1 LRYNLAPNFDEGEF
15 FMIGVQDLRKGTT
28 FIDDDG
34 NLYRVL
40 EYQHVKQGRGNAT
53 IKTKLR
59 NVKTG
64 ATIERN
70 FQSGGR
76 VQDVRLDHHTVQY
89 LYNDGENYHFMDL
102 QTYDQPILSKDLLGD
117 SVGFLKENIQ
127 VELLTYEGQPIEVE
141 LPTTVDLKVV
151 DTAPGYK
158 GDTASGGGKPATLE
172 TGVVVTVPFFINTGD
187 TIRVDTRDGTYV
199 TRV

>member
-1 LRYNLAPNFDEGEF
+1 
-15 FMIGVQDLRKGTT
+15 MIGVQDLRKGTT

-64 ATIERN
+64 STIDKS

-89 LYNDGENYHFMDL
+89 LYNDGETYYFMDTE
-102 QTYDQPILSKDLLGD
+102 TYEQPALSKDLLGE
-117 SVGFLKENIQ
+117 SAMFLKENI
-127 VELLTYEGQPIEVE
+127 VAELMTYEGQPIEVE
-141 LPTTVDLKVV
+141 LPTTVDLKVKE
-151 DTAPGYK
+151 TAPGFK

-172 TGVVVTVPFFINTGD
+172 TGVVITVPFFVNVGD
-187 TIRVDTRDGTYV
+187 TVRVDTRDGSYV

>member
-1 LRYNLAPNFDEGEF
+1 
-15 FMIGVQDLRKGTT
+15 MIGVQDLRKGTT

-34 NLYRVL
+34 NLYKVL

-59 NVKTG
+59 NIKTG
-64 ATIERN
+64 ATIDKN

-76 VQDVRLDHHTVQY
+76 VQDVRLDHHQVQY
-89 LYNDGENYHFMDL
+89 LYNDGANYHFMDTE
-102 QTYDQPILSKDLLGD
+102 TYDQPILSKDILGD
-117 SVGFLKENIQ
+117 GALYLKEN
-127 VELLTYEGQPIEVE
+127 VTVDLLTYDGQPIEVE
-141 LPTTVDLKVV
+141 MPTTVDLKVV
-151 DTAPGYK
+151 ETAPGYK

-172 TGVVVTVPFFINTGD
+172 TSVVVTVPFFVNVSD
-187 TIRVDTRDGTYV
+187 TVRVDTRDGTYV

>member
-1 LRYNLAPNFDEGEF
+1 
-15 FMIGVQDLRKGTT
+15 MIGVQDLRKGTT

-34 NLYRVL
+34 NLYKVL
-40 EYQHVKQGRGNAT
+40 EYQHVKQGRGNAV

-64 ATIERN
+64 STIDKN

-76 VQDVRLDHHTVQY
+76 VQDVRLDRHTVQY
-89 LYNDGENYHFMDL
+89 LYHDGTTYHFMDTE
-102 QTYDQPILSKDLLGD
+102 TYEQPAISAELLGD
-117 SVGFLKENIQ
+117 AAKFLKENI
-127 VELLTYEGQPIEVE
+127 VAELSTYDGQPIEVE
-141 LPTTVDLKVV
+141 LPTTVDLKVTE
-151 DTAPGYK
+151 TAPGYK

-172 TGVVVTVPFFINTGD
+172 TGVVVTVPFFVNVGD
-187 TIRVDTRDGTYV
+187 TVRVDTRDGSYV

>member
-1 LRYNLAPNFDEGEF
+1 
-15 FMIGVQDLRKGTT
+15 MIGVQELRKGTT
-28 FIDDDG
+28 FIDEDG
-34 NLYRVL
+34 NLYKVL

-59 NVKTG
+59 NIKTG
-64 ATIERN
+64 STTDKN

-89 LYNDGENYHFMDL
+89 LYNDGTTYHFMDTE
-102 QTYDQPILSKDLLGD
+102 TYEQPAISAELLGD
-117 SVGFLKENIQ
+117 SAKFLKENIT
-127 VELLTYEGQPIEVE
+127 VELSTYEGQPIEVE
-141 LPTTVDLKVV
+141 LPTTVDLKVT
-151 DTAPGYK
+151 DAAPGFK

-172 TGVVVTVPFFINTGD
+172 TGVVVTVPFFVAVGD
-187 TIRVDTRDGTYV
+187 TVRVDTRDGSYV

>member
-1 LRYNLAPNFDEGEF
+1 
-15 FMIGVQDLRKGTT
+15 MIGVQDLRKGTT

-34 NLYRVL
+34 NLYKVL

-53 IKTKLR
+53 IKTKIR
-59 NVKTG
+59 NIKTG
-64 ATIERN
+64 STIDKN

-76 VQDVRLDHHTVQY
+76 VQDVRLDRSTVQY
-89 LYNDGENYHFMDL
+89 LYNDGEHFTFMDVK
-102 QTYDQPILSKDLLGD
+102 TYEQPVLSKELIGEA
-117 SVGFLKENIQ
+117 VGFMKENIE
-127 VELLTYEGQPIEVE
+127 VELLSYDGQPIEIE
-141 LPTTVDLKVV
+141 MPTTVDLKVV

-172 TGVVVTVPFFINTGD
+172 TGVVVTVPFFVSPGD
-187 TIRVDTRDGTYV
+187 VVRVDTRDGSYV

>member
-1 LRYNLAPNFDEGEF
+1 
-15 FMIGVQDLRKGTT
+15 MIGVQDLRKGTT
-28 FIDDDG
+28 FIDEDG
-34 NLYRVL
+34 NLYKVL

-64 ATIERN
+64 STIDKN

-76 VQDVRLDHHTVQY
+76 VQDVRLDHQNVQY
-89 LYNDGENYHFMDL
+89 LYNDGEHYTFMDTE
-102 QTYDQPILSKDLLGD
+102 TYEQPVLSKDLIGEG
-117 SVGFLKENIQ
+117 VGFLKENIM
-127 VELLTYEGQPIEVE
+127 VELLSYEGQPIEVQ
-141 LPTTVDLKVV
+141 LPTTVDLKVA

-172 TGVVVTVPFFINTGD
+172 TGVVVTVPFFVNAGD
-187 TIRVDTRDGTYV
+187 TVRVDTRDGTYV

>member
-1 LRYNLAPNFDEGEF
+1 
-15 FMIGVQDLRKGTT
+15 MIGVQDLRKGTT

-64 ATIERN
+64 STIDKN

-89 LYNDGENYHFMDL
+89 LYNDGETYFFMDTE
-102 QTYDQPILSKDLLGD
+102 TYEQPALSKDLLGD
-117 SVGFLKENIQ
+117 SAQFLKENI
-127 VELLTYEGQPIEVE
+127 VAELMTYDGQPIEVE
-141 LPTTVDLKVV
+141 LPTTVDLKVA
-151 DTAPGYK
+151 DTAPGFK

-172 TGVVVTVPFFINTGD
+172 TGVVINVPFFVNVGD
-187 TIRVDTRDGTYV
+187 TVRVDTRDGSYV

>member
-1 LRYNLAPNFDEGEF
+1 
-15 FMIGVQDLRKGTT
+15 MIGVQELRKGTT

-34 NLYRVL
+34 NLYKVL
-40 EYQHVKQGRGNAT
+40 EFQHVKMGRGNAV

-64 ATIERN
+64 ATVDRS

-76 VQDVRLDHHTVQY
+76 VQDIRLDHHTVQY
-89 LYNDGENYHFMDL
+89 LYNDGEMYHFMDTE
-102 QTYDQPILSKDLLGD
+102 TYDQPVISASILGESAQ
-117 SVGFLKENIQ
+117 FLKENVT
-127 VELLTYEGQPIEVE
+127 VELLTYDGQPIEVE
-141 LPTTVDLKVV
+141 LPTTVDLKVTE
-151 DTAPGYK
+151 TAPGFK

-172 TGVVVTVPFFINTGD
+172 TGVVITVPFFVSVGD
-187 TIRVDTRDGTYV
+187 TVRVDTRDGSYV

>member
-1 LRYNLAPNFDEGEF
+1 
-15 FMIGVQDLRKGTT
+15 MIGVQELRKGST

-34 NLYRVL
+34 NLYKVL
-40 EYQHVKQGRGNAT
+40 DYQHVKQGRGNAT

-59 NVKTG
+59 NIKTG
-64 ATIERN
+64 GTLDKN

-76 VQDVRLDHHTVQY
+76 VQDVRLDRHTVQY
-89 LYNDGENYHFMDL
+89 LYNDGTTYHFMDTE
-102 QTYDQPILSKDLLGD
+102 TYEQPALSAELLGD
-117 SVGFLKENIQ
+117 AAKFLKENIMA
-127 VELLTYEGQPIEVE
+127 ELSTYEGQPIEVE
-141 LPTTVDLKVV
+141 LPTTVDLKVT

-172 TGVVVTVPFFINTGD
+172 TGVVVTVPFFVNVGD
-187 TIRVDTRDGTYV
+187 TVRVDTRDGSYV

>member
-1 LRYNLAPNFDEGEF
+1 
-15 FMIGVQDLRKGTT
+15 MIGVQDLRKGTT
-28 FIDDDG
+28 FIDADG

-40 EYQHVKQGRGNAT
+40 EYQHVKLGRGNAV

-64 ATIERN
+64 ATVDKN

-89 LYNDGENYHFMDL
+89 LYNDGETYYFMDTE
-102 QTYDQPILSKDLLGD
+102 TYEQPAIPAEILGD
-117 SVGFLKENIQ
+117 AAKFLKENIT
-127 VELLTYEGQPIEVE
+127 VDLLTYEGRPIEVE

-151 DTAPGYK
+151 EAAPGFK
-158 GDTASGGGKPATLE
+158 GDTASGGGKPAKLE
-172 TGVVVTVPFFINTGD
+172 TGVTITVPFFVQVGD
-187 TIRVDTRDGTYV
+187 TVRVDTRDGSYV

>member
-1 LRYNLAPNFDEGEF
+1 
-15 FMIGVQDLRKGTT
+15 MIGVQDLRKGTT

-34 NLYRVL
+34 NLYKVL

-59 NVKTG
+59 NIKTG
-64 ATIERN
+64 STIDKS

-89 LYNDGENYHFMDL
+89 LYNDGETFHFMDTE
-102 QTYDQPILSKDLLGD
+102 TYEQPALSKGLLGD
-117 SVGFLKENIQ
+117 SAKFLKENIT
-127 VELLTYEGQPIEVE
+127 VELSTYEGQPIEIE
-141 LPTTVDLKVV
+141 LPTTVDLKVTE
-151 DTAPGYK
+151 TAPGFK

-172 TGVVVTVPFFINTGD
+172 TGVVVTVPFFVNVGD
-187 TIRVDTRDGTYV
+187 TVRVDTRDGSYV

>member
-1 LRYNLAPNFDEGEF
+1 
-15 FMIGVQDLRKGTT
+15 MIGVQELRKGTT

-34 NLYRVL
+34 NLYKVL
-40 EYQHVKQGRGNAT
+40 DYQHVKQGRGNAT

-64 ATIERN
+64 STIDKN

-76 VQDVRLDHHTVQY
+76 VQDVRLDRHTVQY
-89 LYNDGENYHFMDL
+89 LYNDGTTYHFMDTE
-102 QTYDQPILSKDLLGD
+102 TYEQPAISAELLGD
-117 SVGFLKENIQ
+117 SAKFLKENIIA
-127 VELLTYEGQPIEVE
+127 ELSTYDGQPIEVE
-141 LPTTVDLKVV
+141 LPTTVDLKVS

-172 TGVVVTVPFFINTGD
+172 TGVVVTVPFFVNVGD
-187 TIRVDTRDGTYV
+187 TVRVDTRDGSYV

>member
-1 LRYNLAPNFDEGEF
+1 
-15 FMIGVQDLRKGTT
+15 MIGVQDLRKGTT

-34 NLYRVL
+34 NLYKVL

-59 NVKTG
+59 NIKTG
-64 ATIERN
+64 STIDKN

-89 LYNDGENYHFMDL
+89 QYHDGDMYYFMD
-102 QTYDQPILSKDLLGD
+102 TETWDQAALSTELLGD
-117 SVGFLKENIQ
+117 AAQFLKENIV
-127 VELLTYEGQPIEVE
+127 VELSTYEEQPIEVE

-151 DTAPGYK
+151 ETAPGFK

-172 TGVVVTVPFFINTGD
+172 TGVVITVPFFVSVGD
-187 TIRVDTRDGTYV
+187 TVRVDTRDGSYV

>member
-1 LRYNLAPNFDEGEF
+1 
-15 FMIGVQDLRKGTT
+15 MIGVQDLRKGTT

-34 NLYRVL
+34 NIYKVL

-59 NVKTG
+59 NIKTG
-64 ATIERN
+64 STIDKN

-76 VQDVRLDHHTVQY
+76 VQDVRLDHHNVQY
-89 LYNDGENYHFMDL
+89 LYNDGEHYTFMDTD
-102 QTYDQPILSKDLLGD
+102 TYDQPVLDKDLLGEG
-117 SVGFLKENIQ
+117 VNFLKENIM
-127 VELLTYEGQPIEVE
+127 VELLSYEGQPIEVQ
-141 LPTTVDLKVV
+141 LPTTVDLKVT

-172 TGVVVTVPFFINTGD
+172 TGVVVTVPFFVNVGD
-187 TIRVDTRDGTYV
+187 TVRVDTRDGSYV

>member
-1 LRYNLAPNFDEGEF
+1 
-15 FMIGVQDLRKGTT
+15 MIGVQDLRKGTT

-34 NLYRVL
+34 NLYKVL

-64 ATIERN
+64 STIDKN

-76 VQDVRLDHHTVQY
+76 VQDVRLDHHNVQY
-89 LYNDGENYHFMDL
+89 LYNDGAHYTFMDTE
-102 QTYDQPILSKDLLGD
+102 TYDQPVLDKELLGEG
-117 SVGFLKENIQ
+117 VNFLKENIM
-127 VELLTYEGQPIEVE
+127 VELLSYEGQPIEVQ
-141 LPTTVDLKVV
+141 LPTTVDLKVT

-172 TGVVVTVPFFINTGD
+172 TGVVVTVPFFVNVGD
-187 TIRVDTRDGTYV
+187 TVRVDTRDGSYV

>member
-1 LRYNLAPNFDEGEF
+1 
-15 FMIGVQDLRKGTT
+15 MIGVQDLRKGTT

-64 ATIERN
+64 STIDKN

-76 VQDVRLDHHTVQY
+76 VQDVRLDHQTVQY
-89 LYNDGENYHFMDL
+89 LYNDGETYHFMDTE
-102 QTYDQPILSKDLLGD
+102 TYEQPIIPADILGE
-117 SVGFLKENIQ
+117 GAHFLKENIM
-127 VELLTYEGQPIEVE
+127 VDLVTYEGKPIDVE
-141 LPTTVDLKVV
+141 LPTTVDLKVTE
-151 DTAPGYK
+151 TAPGFK

-172 TGVVVTVPFFINTGD
+172 TGVVVTVPFFVNVGD
-187 TIRVDTRDGTYV
+187 TIRVDTRDGSYV

>member
-1 LRYNLAPNFDEGEF
+1 
-15 FMIGVQDLRKGTT
+15 MIGVQDLRKGTT

-40 EYQHVKQGRGNAT
+40 EYQHVKLGRGNAV

-59 NVKTG
+59 NLKTG
-64 ATIERN
+64 ATIERT

-76 VQDVRLDHHTVQY
+76 VQDVRLDHHQVQY

-102 QTYDQPILSKDLLGD
+102 ETYDQPVLSKEMLGD
-117 SVGFLKENIQ
+117 AAMYLKEN
-127 VELLTYEGQPIEVE
+127 VTVDLLTYEGKPIEIE
-141 LPTTVDLKVV
+141 LPTTVDLKVIE
-151 DTAPGYK
+151 TAPGFK
-158 GDTASGGGKPATLE
+158 GDTATGGGKPATLE
-172 TGVVVTVPFFINTGD
+172 TGLVITVPFFVNVGD
-187 TIRVDTRDGTYV
+187 TVRVDTRDGSYV

>member
-1 LRYNLAPNFDEGEF
+1 
-15 FMIGVQDLRKGTT
+15 MIGVQDLRKGTT

-34 NLYRVL
+34 SLYKVL
-40 EYQHVKQGRGNAT
+40 EFQHVKMGRGNAV

-59 NVKTG
+59 NIKTG
-64 ATIERN
+64 ATVDRS

-89 LYNDGENYHFMDL
+89 LYNDGETFHFMDTE
-102 QTYDQPILSKDLLGD
+102 TYEQPAISAEILGESAQ
-117 SVGFLKENIQ
+117 FLKENVL
-127 VELLTYEGQPIEVE
+127 VELLTYDGQPIELE

-151 DTAPGYK
+151 ETAPGFK

-172 TGVVVTVPFFINTGD
+172 TGVVITVPFFVNVGD
-187 TIRVDTRDGTYV
+187 TVRVDTRDGSYV

>member
-1 LRYNLAPNFDEGEF
+1 
-15 FMIGVQDLRKGTT
+15 MIGVQELRKGTT

-34 NLYRVL
+34 NLYKVL
-40 EYQHVKQGRGNAT
+40 DYQHVKQGRGNAT

-64 ATIERN
+64 TTIDKN

-76 VQDVRLDHHTVQY
+76 VQDVRLDRHTVQY
-89 LYNDGENYHFMDL
+89 LYNDGTTYYFMDTE
-102 QTYDQPILSKDLLGD
+102 TYEQPAISSELLGD
-117 SVGFLKENIQ
+117 SAKFLKENI
-127 VELLTYEGQPIEVE
+127 VAELSTYDGQPIEVE
-141 LPTTVDLKVV
+141 LPTTVDLKVS

-172 TGVVVTVPFFINTGD
+172 TGVVVTVPFFVNVGD
-187 TIRVDTRDGTYV
+187 TVRVDTRDGSYV

>member
-1 LRYNLAPNFDEGEF
+1 
-15 FMIGVQDLRKGTT
+15 MVGVQDLRKGTT

-34 NLYRVL
+34 NLYKVL

-59 NVKTG
+59 NIKTG
-64 ATIERN
+64 STIDKN

-89 LYNDGENYHFMDL
+89 LYNDGDTYHFMDTE
-102 QTYDQPILSKDLLGD
+102 TYEQPVISKDILGD
-117 SVGFLKENIQ
+117 SAKFLKENVT

-141 LPTTVDLKVV
+141 LPTAVDLKVT
-151 DTAPGYK
+151 DTAPGFK

-172 TGVVVTVPFFINTGD
+172 TGVVVTVPFFVNAGD
-187 TIRVDTRDGTYV
+187 TVRVDTRDGSYV